1 MEANNFYSKSLSA
14 AGNLA
19 NSQDNAGLQVFNS
32 GGPGSTKVLNTNQA
46 PGFRSAIG
54 STGLA
59 SKFYGAD
66 GDTSVPPTSSTATPA
81 VTSTNTSIFTMPQAS
96 LGFNFPT
103 LLILTAGAVIGFYI
117 SKKNIL

>member
-66 GDTSVPPTSSTATPA
+66 GDTSVPATS
-81 VTSTNTSIFTMPQAS
+81 STNTSIFTMPQAS